1 MTSKAQPV
9 RRSLTDIVGAGVRG
23 AGSAAIINV
32 LIFLFGRLLGSFP
45 ETALTPMGRP
55 IDAPG
60 TAMISVLGVAGGAV
74 AYAILTR
81 LMDTSRANR
90 WFRIIAVI
98 VLVLMI
104 PTPFG
109 IAGAP
114 VSQILLMEVMH
125 LVAGLAAIYFLTMW
139 GQ

>member
-1 MTSKAQPV
+1 MTSKVQLH
-9 RRSLTDIVGAGVRG
+9 RSLSEIVKAGLIAAV
-23 AGSAAIINV
+23 SAAIINA
-32 LIFLFGRLLGSFP
+32 LIFLLGRALGSFP
-45 ETALTPMGRP
+45 DTALTPAGRP

-60 TAMISVLGVAGGAV
+60 AALLSVLGVIAGTV
-74 AYAILTR
+74 VYTVLTR
-81 LMDTSRANR
+81 RFDTDKANR

-98 VLVLMI
+98 VLVVMI

-114 VSQILLMEVMH
+114 VSQIVLLEVMH